1 MRRLGKPLLAR
12 SATIL
17 ISIVVMACPVWFVG
31 ERIRHRSAANNV
43 TLYQKG
49 RPLEE
54 IRAAAVPVKARIFST
69 PLHLDPKSD
78 ISVRDLKTYY
88 GRREYLGAPPP
99 IPHDVDADMEL
110 PNRCNVCHER
120 GGFVERFNAFTP
132 LTPHPQ
138 YENCMQCHVPEQ
150 RHDLFRPTAWQSVQ
164 PPKLQRSALPGS
176 PPPIPHTLQ
185 LRDDCLSCHAG
196 PAAPIEIRT
205 SHPERENCVQCHV
218 AAEPETLLDGSVGF
232 MRTQQAKGIG
242 HVPTE

>member
-1 MRRLGKPLLAR
+1 MTQPGKPLLAR
-12 SATIL
+12 STAIL
-17 ISIVVMACPVWFVG
+17 ICVVVMACGVWFVG
-31 ERIRHRSAANNV
+31 ERIRHRSAANAV

-49 RPLEE
+49 RPLEA
-54 IRAAAVPVKARIFST
+54 IRTAAVPVQARIFST
-69 PLHLDPKSD
+69 PLLVDSESD
-78 ISVRDLKTYY
+78 ISIRDLKTYY
-88 GRREYLGAPPP
+88 DQREYHGAPPP

-150 RHDLFRPTAWQSVQ
+150 DHDLFRAAEWQSVQ
-164 PPKLQRSALPGS
+164 PPKLQRTALPGS

-205 SHPERENCVQCHV
+205 SHPERENCLQCHV
-218 AAEPETLLDGSVGF
+218 ASETDILFDRSVGF
-232 MRTQQAKGIG
+232 ERMQQAEAIG
-242 HVPTE
+242 HVPSE